1 MRRMILSVVAV
12 AFIASL
18 AGCNTIKGI
27 GEDVKTVGG
36 WISSGSEHVEES
48 IKKNPPGSNM
58 ND

>member
-1 MRRMILSVVAV
+1 MKRIILGFLTLALTAPV
-12 AFIASL
+12 

-48 IKKNPPGSNM
+48 IKKNPPGSGK
-58 ND
+58 